1 MIIQFI
7 LLTLPLI
14 THLIVD
20 WHGVVRH
27 KLNAAY
33 VLALSVAVGILLPGY
48 WWQGTL
54 FALAIHFTFFDPLYN
69 LMHRHA
75 WNYHGDPLNPK
86 RALTDKIWASVGRE
100 PIVEILARAFVLFC
114 GYSVYFELDRIISYT

>member
-20 WHGVVRH
+20 WRGVVRH
-27 KLNAAY
+27 WLNALY
-33 VLALSVAVGILLPGY
+33 VLALSVAAGILLPGY
-48 WWQGTL
+48 WWQGAL

-69 LMHRHA
+69 LTHGHKLF
-75 WNYHGDPLNPK
+75 YHGDPRNPGQ
-86 RALTDKIWASVGRE
+86 ALTDKQWQRLPAYAEVFIRLW
-100 PIVEILARAFVLFC
+100 VLVV
-114 GYSVYFELDRIISYT
+114 GYSVYFELDRIISYVP